1 VTRKRGVAESPG
13 VSLHS
18 GPPARGPALSSNG
31 ADTMHGTGRSGPAP
45 LLLVLLMTGMLAWL
59 PGCVHSGEN
68 GGGSSGGSSRT
79 VLLAED
85 VEMGSL
91 QDVYQLIQ
99 RHRSLWL
106 RGRGALGPPI
116 VYLNGQR
123 RGSIQTLQDIPA
135 SDFFQ
140 AQLLSPAEATSLY
153 GTGHASGVISVET
166 RRR

>member
-1 VTRKRGVAESPG
+1 
-13 VSLHS
+13 
-18 GPPARGPALSSNG
+18 
-31 ADTMHGTGRSGPAP
+31 MHATGRSGPAP
-45 LLLVLLMTGMLAWL
+45 LLLILLVTGMLTLL
-59 PGCVHSGEN
+59 PACAHSGEN
-68 GGGSSGGSSRT
+68 GGSSGGSSRT
-79 VLLAED
+79 LLMAED

-140 AQLLSPAEATSLY
+140 ARLLSPAEATSLY

>member
-1 VTRKRGVAESPG
+1 
-13 VSLHS
+13 
-18 GPPARGPALSSNG
+18 
-31 ADTMHGTGRSGPAP
+31 MHDKNPSRPAP
-45 LLLVLLMTGMLAWL
+45 LLLILLMTGTLAL
-59 PGCVHSGEN
+59 PACAHSGEN
-68 GGGSSGGSSRT
+68 GGSSGGSSRT

-85 VEMGSL
+85 VEMGSV

-123 RGSIQTLQDIPA
+123 RGGIQTLQDIPA
-135 SDFFQ
+135 GDFFQ

>member
-1 VTRKRGVAESPG
+1 
-13 VSLHS
+13 
-18 GPPARGPALSSNG
+18 
-31 ADTMHGTGRSGPAP
+31 MYGTGQPGTTR
-45 LLLVLLMTGMLAWL
+45 LFLTLLMTGTLVLL
-59 PGCVHSGEN
+59 PACAHSGEN
-68 GGGSSGGSSRT
+68 GGSSGGSSRT
-79 VLLAED
+79 LLMAED
-85 VEMGSL
+85 VEMESL

-123 RGSIQTLQDIPA
+123 WGSVQALQDIPA

-140 AQLLSPAEATSLY
+140 ARLLSPAEATSLY

>member
-1 VTRKRGVAESPG
+1 
-13 VSLHS
+13 
-18 GPPARGPALSSNG
+18 
-31 ADTMHGTGRSGPAP
+31 MHDKNPSRPAP
-45 LLLVLLMTGMLAWL
+45 LLLILLMTGTLAL
-59 PGCVHSGEN
+59 PACAHSGED
-68 GGGSSGGSSRT
+68 GGSSGGSSRT
-79 VLLAED
+79 VLVAED
-85 VEMGSL
+85 VEMGSV
-91 QDVYQLIQ
+91 QDVYQIIQ

-123 RGSIQTLQDIPA
+123 RGGIQTLQDIPA
-135 SDFFQ
+135 GDFFQ

>member
-1 VTRKRGVAESPG
+1 MYSKDPSR
-13 VSLHS
+13 
-18 GPPARGPALSSNG
+18 
-31 ADTMHGTGRSGPAP
+31 PAP
-45 LLLVLLMTGMLAWL
+45 LLLILLMMGTMALLPACAHTGE
-59 PGCVHSGEN
+59 S
-68 GGGSSGGSSRT
+68 GGSSGGSSRT

-135 SDFFQ
+135 TDFFE
-140 AQLLSPAEATSLY
+140 ARLLSPAEATSLY